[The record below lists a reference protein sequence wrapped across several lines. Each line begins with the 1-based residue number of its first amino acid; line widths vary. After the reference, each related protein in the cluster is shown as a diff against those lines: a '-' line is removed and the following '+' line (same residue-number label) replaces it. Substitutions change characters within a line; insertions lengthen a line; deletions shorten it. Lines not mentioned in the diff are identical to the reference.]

1 MSRLLPLLLLASFPV
16 VSSLQAEPLPS
27 RAKPTKPVVKV
38 PAPVPPRATRVENAP
53 REKRVLTLQ
62 DCINRALELNV
73 DILKAREEVKKA
85 RGYVIQARAEALP
98 QVGANSLQEKDA
110 FWTINNG
117 RSGVNSA
124 DQEYQWTV
132 GLQVTQNLYSGGRVS
147 GGIRIAQLQED
158 SVLFSLQT
166 QIENTLL
173 DVRKAYN
180 QVLLSRAQIEVSE
193 ESIRLLQQEV
203 DNQVRRFN
211 AGTVTRYNVL
221 RAEVSL
227 ANEKPNLIRAKNQL
241 RVTMAILARLLA
253 YDTDPDRIEQIPFT
267 VVGELTV
274 KGRPFNL
281 SESLL
286 AALANRPEIKA
297 QAKLV
302 DVQRE
307 QLKVDASGQKPQF
320 TGYAG
325 YDITGNRIQHDTDYI
340 YNGFNLGV
348 QGTWAIF
355 DGYLT
360 RGRLKST
367 QANLNQAKL
376 TVDDTRR
383 QVELDVRQAY
393 SRYLEA
399 LELIES
405 QKKNVETAE
414 EALRLAVAR
423 FDAGA
428 GTQTETL
435 QSQVDLTSARTNEL
449 QARYDY
455 NNARADMERATSTAV
470 LFMDIDEQKIRAARA
485 RNNTPSPGGP
495 AAPAPG
501 GGGGVFDPYNQPAP
515 NDTRPKPGTTPSTPG
530 ATPGTPGASTTPYG
544 PPRPAQTQ
552 ISTGTA
558 APAAPTLPKP
568 NGQAPLPS
576 ADAGTPYAPSAST
589 APSQPLL
596 SADATPAVEP
606 APLPAP
612 AASTRRPNASGQV
625 P

>member
-1 MSRLLPLLLLASFPV
+1 MPV
-16 VSSLQAEPLPS
+16 AQPGQ
-27 RAKPTKPVVKV
+27 PVL
-38 PAPVPPRATRVENAP
+38 

-73 DILKAREEVKKA
+73 DVLKAREEAKKA
-85 RGYVIQARAEALP
+85 RGFVIQARADSLP
-98 QVGANSLQEKDA
+98 SVVANTSQEKNA
-110 FWTINNG
+110 IWTLNNS
-117 RSGVNSA
+117 RSGVNQS

-132 GLQVTQNLYSGGRVS
+132 GLQVNQTIYSGGRVS
-147 GGIRIAQLQED
+147 GNIRIAQLQED
-158 SVLFSLQT
+158 SVLFTLQT
-166 QIENTLL
+166 TIENTLL
-173 DVRKAYN
+173 QVRKAYN
-180 QVLLSRAQIEVSE
+180 LVLLSRAQIEVSE

-241 RVTMAILARLLA
+241 RVTLAELAKLLA
-253 YDTDPDRIEQIPFT
+253 YDADPRNIEAIPFT
-267 VVGELTV
+267 VVGELNV
-274 KGRPFNL
+274 RGRPFDL
-281 SESLL
+281 GESLM

-307 QLKVDASGQKPQF
+307 QLKVDASNQKPQF
-320 TGYAG
+320 GAYGG
-325 YDITGNRIQHDTDYI
+325 YDMNGYRIQHDTDNI
-340 YNGFNLGV
+340 SGGFTVGV
-348 QGTWAIF
+348 QGQWNIF
-355 DGYLT
+355 DGFLT
-360 RGRLKST
+360 RGRLQST
-367 QANLNQAKL
+367 NASLNQAKL

-383 QVELDVRQAY
+383 GVELDVRQAY

-435 QSQVDLTSARTNEL
+435 QSQVDLTAARTNEL

-470 LFMDIDEQKIRAARA
+470 LFMDMDEMKIRAARYRA
-485 RNNTPSPGGP
+485 TNPRPAGP
-495 AAPAPG
+495 AAPAAPTTPADPAAPTNPRG
-501 GGGGVFDPYNQPAP
+501 FDPYNQPAP
-515 NDTRPKPGTTPSTPG
+515 SDTKPKPQTN
-530 ATPGTPGASTTPYG
+530 ARPYG

-552 ISTGTA
+552 ITSSAPANASGAPATTTA
-558 APAAPTLPKP
+558 AAGPDLGTLPKP
-568 NGQAPLPS
+568 NGLPPLPRS
-576 ADAGTPYAPSAST
+576 SG
-589 APSQPLL
+589 QPVL
-596 SADATPAVEP
+596 SAERPL
-606 APLPAP
+606 APGTSAP
-612 AASTRRPNASGQV
+612 
-625 P
+625 